1 MEDNLTV
8 EEGTTVV
15 LDENPPAELAG
26 NLHRVRIRTLNDLVE
41 LGAVS
46 SHEKLNQLLDS
57 AKEVTAT
64 TLKRRDT
71 FVPFVPVHGTTRP
84 DLRRFGSFVAA
95 APDASSSEGIMFWR
109 TVRGIN
115 PHEIATIDPS
125 THLTADLYP
134 WSRYR
139 PIFLYR
145 LQNITVERGAVMT
158 IGAKVQSLRCYD
170 LLIKKTGRIVVKGS
184 GTVIK
189 AHSVKGEQ

>member
-71 FVPFVPVHGTTRP
+71 FVPFVPVHGTTRT
-84 DLRRFGSFVAA
+84 DLRRFGSFMAA
-95 APDASSSEGIMFWR
+95 APEASSSEGTAFWR

-115 PHEIATIDPS
+115 PHAIATVDSS
-125 THLTADLYP
+125 THLTAALYP
-134 WSRYR
+134 WSKYR
-139 PIFLYR
+139 KIFEYR
-145 LQNITVERGAVMT
+145 LQDITVEHGAVLM
-158 IGAKVQSLRCYD
+158 IGAKVQSLNCKD
-170 LLIKKTGRIVVKGS
+170 LLIKRTGRIVAKGS

-189 AHSVKGEQ
+189 AHSVEGEQ